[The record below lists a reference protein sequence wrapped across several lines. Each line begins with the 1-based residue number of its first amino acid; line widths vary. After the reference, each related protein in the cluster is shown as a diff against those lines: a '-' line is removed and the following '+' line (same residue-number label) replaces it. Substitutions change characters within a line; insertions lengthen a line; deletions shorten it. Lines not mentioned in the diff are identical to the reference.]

1 MSPEDETKKIVELDV
16 ELEIVQNEST
26 FGGGGGGGAQLTF
39 QNLSLV
45 RSAPKDDALEVRSAV
60 QSSRNVSEN
69 QKKGLVKTR
78 ADQKFA
84 QFQKRDKDFK
94 LKQLDKAAPSF
105 GGGPGMYSGQG
116 MKQGEIEFGGLQG
129 HRAYYLICPE
139 EMESTDAVRRIRGVC
154 FCCVSFACSYLLL
167 FSCWCVMVHQ
177 VMMHMFGP
185 DNSVGWKLKPPAL
198 TVYGMGG
205 RDHYTK
211 WIETSYY
218 DTENGTDVWSG
229 GRAGMSDDARR
240 LKFKRRLQEI
250 AGGVCQ
256 AVRK

>member
-39 QNLSLV
+39 QNLSIV

-139 EMESTDAVRRIRGVC
+139 EMESTDAVR
-154 FCCVSFACSYLLL
+154 
-167 FSCWCVMVHQ
+167 
-177 VMMHMFGP
+177 
-185 DNSVGWKLKPPAL
+185 
-198 TVYGMGG
+198 
-205 RDHYTK
+205 
-211 WIETSYY
+211 
-218 DTENGTDVWSG
+218 
-229 GRAGMSDDARR
+229 
-240 LKFKRRLQEI
+240 
-250 AGGVCQ
+250 
-256 AVRK
+256 